1 MMTIEGK
8 GVPAVVA
15 AGATIFLV
23 RLWWGFERL
32 LAPALMP
39 VGVWG
44 FPRRETMAASG
55 WPRGR
60 SESASALGPPR
71 IFLLAWGLG
80 SGIRGLFPLPLPL
93 LIFHVDVRLSGLVQ
107 APRRLRAGRGW
118 LLALWSPVPGQ
129 SMRQVTTDD
138 AEPEVG
144 HLRRFGHAD
153 PFQLD
158 VGAARMLVKA
168 YPSPS
173 RTARCG
179 PGSRLI
185 AVSQLGR
192 DRATRRAAQLGT
204 PG

>member
-1 MMTIEGK
+1 LGNDLLDSVI
-8 GVPAVVA
+8 VA
-15 AGATIFLV
+15 DMSG
-23 RLWWGFERL
+23 L

-44 FPRRETMAASG
+44 LRLRETMAVSG
-55 WPRGR
+55 VAPGGR
-60 SESASALGPPR
+60 SESASARPGP
-71 IFLLAWGLG
+71 LG
-80 SGIRGLFPLPLPL
+80 SYRSAGTWGRAFSILFSLPL
-93 LIFHVDVRLSGLVQ
+93 LSLLVDVRLSGPCPGTAA
-107 APRRLRAGRGW
+107 APVGSGW
-118 LLALWSPVPGQ
+118 LLALWSPFPGQ

-138 AEPEVG
+138 AEPEIG

-158 VGAARMLVKA
+158 VGATRMLVKA